1 LKALYK
7 YLFALLFSKNS
18 LLFIFIYFISQQALF
33 AAGSPT
39 ITYLGID
46 KGLSN
51 NSVRSIYQDHQGFM
65 WFGSFDGLNRYDG
78 YDFKI
83 YRKQLSDSNSLPH
96 NYITA
101 IGEDAKNNLWVGTGQ
116 GVSIF
121 NRHTSKFS
129 YGQFVPTGESQK
141 LNITFNVN
149 VIKKD
154 ATGNLYLATNDG
166 GLLIV
171 PSGSTVAY
179 QAICSKDVRGNC
191 FNDIQSLIIDK
202 QQRIWVFVRDLGLGI
217 YNKATKTIQVVNAT
231 LKHANCMEIDN
242 QDNIWI
248 STGNGLFL
256 YNINQKQLQPF
267 TQKLTSNVISSLKF
281 DHENTMW
288 IGTEGGGIN
297 IYSAA
302 TNSMHYIAASETK
315 NGLQGVDMVTI
326 YEDKELRKW
335 VGTLKGGINIIEP
348 QKNAFETITHDGFNE
363 NSLVNNFVSAFY
375 EDKQHHIFIGTD
387 MGGFSIWNRN
397 SNSFTNYSHN
407 AADNQSL
414 SNNSVPS
421 FVEDNNANIWV
432 ATFGGG
438 INKFNKNTGK
448 FEHYK
453 CITTSGFE
461 QKYVWLVY
469 IDKAGYLW
477 ATTYNNGMLF
487 LFNSSTNTFE
497 PFSQQHVDI
506 YTLCDDALGNFWA
519 GTSHGLARLN
529 KQTKTFEYFDV
540 DKPVRSIF
548 EDSKGRLWVG
558 TEGMGIVLF
567 NKQQLKTVK
576 RFTDSDGLCNNSV
589 LNILEDSNGYL
600 WLSTFHGLARFDANR
615 QSFKNYYNEDG
626 LQSNQFAYNAA
637 YRFSSG
643 EMAFGGIKGFN
654 IFNPTKLAV
663 RTYQPP
669 VLITNLRINNI
680 PIAFDSK
687 YIIALKNDTIQALEI
702 PFTEAALSFDFAA
715 LEFSAPNKI
724 LYAYYLEGWD
734 KSWNSS
740 SSVRTANYTRL
751 SEGHYT
757 LHIKA
762 TNAEGIWNTK
772 EVILK
777 ITVLPPWYRSWWMYL
792 FYFSLL
798 GLAIFVY
805 QRYRVNKA
813 KLEFEITLSKLQA
826 AKERTEREN
835 ERLIIAKEKEINDK
849 RLTFFTNI
857 SHEFRTP
864 LTLIINPLKDI
875 LQKQVKNAKEDV
887 GELNIV
893 YRNARRLLSLVDQLL
908 LFRKTDTDSD
918 ALKVSKLN
926 LYALCNDVFLAF
938 VQQTRLNKID
948 YVFSCDKQDIEIY
961 ADREKLEIILY
972 NLISNAIKYTPVGGK
987 IVVSIIE
994 NDDTVEV
1001 LVADTGFGIPKE
1013 IGDKLFERFY
1023 QVNHKEL
1030 PTKTGFGIGLFLV
1043 KHFVD
1048 GHKGEVS
1055 YTSKQGSGTTF
1066 FVKLLKGKAHFSNE
1080 IINDNITETTAIIN
1094 ELVVPQE
1101 DDEVKLLDKKAE
1113 LEALVSEKSSLLLVD
1128 DNLQML
1134 SYLSQ
1139 IFKDV
1144 YTIYKAEN
1152 AEEGIKLAY
1161 QYLPDIIISDVN
1173 MPGISGIDFCKNIKT
1188 NDKVSHIPII
1198 LLTGESSPEMKL
1210 QGIEGGADD
1219 YITKPFDKDLLVA
1232 KVASLLKNRTNLQHY
1247 FYNEITLQENPL
1259 KISEEYKI
1267 FLDRCIAVVEKY
1279 LDDEDFNVKT
1289 FASELNISHSS
1300 LYKKVKSISGQSV
1313 NAFIRFIRLR
1323 KAAELFINTNM
1334 NVNEVALEVGFLNPK
1349 YFREQF
1355 AKLFGMNP
1363 SNYVKKYRKFFGKS
1377 YSLNEDAYKDLDS

>member
-1 LKALYK
+1 MKALYK
-7 YLFALLFSKNS
+7 YLSELLFSKNS
-18 LLFIFIYFISQQALF
+18 FLILVAYLVSVNTLF
-33 AAGSPT
+33 ATGLPV

-51 NSVRSIYQDHQGFM
+51 NSVRCIYQDHKGFM

-101 IGEDAKNNLWVGTGQ
+101 IGEDVKNNLWIGTGQ
-116 GVSIF
+116 GVSVF
-121 NRHTSKFS
+121 NQRTGKFS
-129 YGQFVPTGESQK
+129 YGQFVPTNETQTI
-141 LNITFNVN
+141 NITFNVN

-154 ATGNLYLATNDG
+154 ASGNLYLATNDG
-166 GLLIV
+166 GLLVV
-171 PSGSTVAY
+171 PSGGTIAY
-179 QAICSKDVRGNC
+179 QAICSKDLAGNC

-202 QQRIWVFVRDLGLGI
+202 QQRIWVFVRDLGLCI
-217 YNKATKTIQVVNAT
+217 YNKATKRIEVVNSM
-231 LKHANCMEIDN
+231 LKHANCMEVDN
-242 QDNIWI
+242 QNNIWI
-248 STGNGLFL
+248 STGTGLFL
-256 YNINQKQLQPF
+256 YNINQHNLLPF
-267 TQKLTSNVISSLKF
+267 TLKLTSNVISSLKF
-281 DHENTMW
+281 DHQNTMW

-297 IYSAA
+297 IYNGA
-302 TNSMHYIAASETK
+302 TNSMDYIAAGETK
-315 NGLQGVDMVTI
+315 NALLGTDMVTI
-326 YEDKELRKW
+326 YEDNELRKW
-335 VGTLKGGINIIEP
+335 VGTLKGGINIIESK
-348 QKNAFETITHDGFNE
+348 KNAFETITHDGFNK

-375 EDKQHHIFIGTD
+375 EDKQHNIFIGTD

-397 SNSFTNYSHN
+397 NNSFTNYSHN
-407 AADNQSL
+407 TADNQSL

-421 FVEDNNANIWV
+421 FVEDSLGNIWI

-438 INKFNKNTGK
+438 INKFNKKSGK

-453 CITTSGFE
+453 CITTNGFE

-469 IDKAGYLW
+469 IDRLGNLW
-477 ATTYNNGMLF
+477 ATTYSNGMLF
-487 LFNSSTNTFE
+487 LFNNKTNTFE
-497 PFSQQHVDI
+497 PFALQHVDI
-506 YTLCDDALGNFWA
+506 YALYNDALGNFWA
-519 GTSHGLARLN
+519 GTPHGLARLN
-529 KQTKTFEYFDV
+529 KQNKTFEYFDV

-567 NKQQLKTVK
+567 NKQQLKTIK

-600 WLSTFHGLARFDANR
+600 WLSTFHGLARFDIDK
-615 QSFKNYYNEDG
+615 QSFKNYYKEDG

-637 YRFSSG
+637 YRFSTG
-643 EMAFGGIKGFN
+643 EIAFGGIKGFN

-680 PIAFDSK
+680 PISFNSK
-687 YIIALKNDTIQALEI
+687 YITAHTNDTIQALEI
-702 PFTEAALSFDFAA
+702 PFSEAALSFDFAA

-724 LYAYYLEGWD
+724 LYTYYLEGWD
-734 KSWNSS
+734 KTWNSS
-740 SSVRTANYTRL
+740 STIRTANYTRL
-751 SEGHYT
+751 SEGSYT
-757 LHIKA
+757 LRIKA
-762 TNAEGIWNTK
+762 TNAEGVWNAN
-772 EVILK
+772 EVVIK
-777 ITVLPPWYRSWWMYL
+777 VVVLPPWYRSWWMYL
-792 FYFSLL
+792 FYLLLL
-798 GLAIFVY
+798 GVAVFVY

-813 KLEFEITLSKLQA
+813 KLEFEITLSKLQT
-826 AKERTEREN
+826 AKERAEREN
-835 ERLIIAKEKEINDK
+835 ERLLVTKEKEINDK

-875 LQKQVKNAKEDV
+875 LQKQVKNGKEDV

-918 ALKVSKLN
+918 ALKISKLN
-926 LYALCNDVFLAF
+926 LYTLCNDVFLAF

-948 YVFSCDKQDIEIY
+948 YVFNFEKQDVEIY

-987 IVVSIIE
+987 ITVSVIE
-994 NDDTVEV
+994 KDDTVEL

-1048 GHKGEVS
+1048 SHKGEVW
-1055 YTSKQGSGTTF
+1055 YTSQQGSGTTF

-1080 IINDNITETTAIIN
+1080 IINENITETPAIIN
-1094 ELVVPQE
+1094 ELVVPE
-1101 DDEVKLLDKKAE
+1101 EEVEMLNKKAD

-1128 DNLQML
+1128 DNIQML
-1134 SYLSQ
+1134 TYLSQ

-1144 YTIYKAEN
+1144 YTIHKAEN

-1188 NDKVSHIPII
+1188 NDKVSHIPMI

-1232 KVASLLKNRTNLQHY
+1232 KVASLLKNRTSLQHY

-1363 SNYVKKYRKFFGKS
+1363 SSYVKKYRKFFGKS